1 MTLRPRGHKEWVGT
15 KSPTSVRRILRIL
28 TLVTATVLAS
38 IVIFLQVKP
47 LWSQTTTPISFGKSV
62 LENANSVN
70 PTSLQFGPDGR
81 LYVAQQDGTI
91 KAYTIQRTG
100 ANAYS
105 VTNTETINLI
115 ASMPNRN
122 DDGSLNS
129 SVTGRQVTGILVA
142 GTQL

>member
-1 MTLRPRGHKEWVGT
+1 MAIRHREQVETR
-15 KSPTSVRRILRIL
+15 KSPTGARPILA
-28 TLVTATVLAS
+28 LVAAAVLAGS
-38 IVIFLQVKP
+38 VMLLLLKP
-47 LWSQTTTPISFGKSV
+47 SWAQTATPISFGKT
-62 LENANSVN
+62 LLKNASSVN

-115 ASMPNRN
+115 KSMPNRN
-122 DDGSLNS
+122 DNGSLNS
-129 SVTGRQVTGILVA
+129 SVNGRQV
-142 GTQL
+142 

>member
-1 MTLRPRGHKEWVGT
+1 MGSEITRSSTSEERPLRAIA
-15 KSPTSVRRILRIL
+15 PTGVLYILAL
-28 TLVTATVLAS
+28 AAAVVLANVMLLAGPS
-38 IVIFLQVKP
+38 EAQ
-47 LWSQTTTPISFGKSV
+47 QTTPVSFGKS
-62 LENANSVN
+62 LLKNASSVN

-115 ASMPNRN
+115 AS
-122 DDGSLNS
+122 
-129 SVTGRQVTGILVA
+129 
-142 GTQL
+142 